1 VAVCRYILCSF
12 ETIIANGKGHWN
24 SFGFKH
30 FTPLSHDSFITPFSS
45 VVTLEVSIRPIHPA
59 HYYILDSYLRE
70 SNNNNNPL
78 NYVLQNFKNPF
89 PNIKFNYT
97 STYEIAKIIKSLKTK
112 YSH

>member
-12 ETIIANGKGHWN
+12 ETIFVNGKGHWN
-24 SFGFKH
+24 RFGFKH
-30 FTPLSHDSFITPFSS
+30 FTPLSHDSLITLFSS
-45 VVTLEVSIRPIHPA
+45 IVTLEVYIRPTHSA

-78 NYVLQNFKNPF
+78 NYVLQIFKHPF

-97 STYEIAKIIKSLKTK
+97 SIYETVKIIKSLKTK
-112 YSH
+112 NSH